1 MKDPVIYCESK
12 NAILVWEFD
21 KAPQELKDLSR
32 NGGDEDWVVY
42 VPAGALKCGW
52 TPVWLEDID
61 TCGEPQRIQMECG
74 ALVYIGSHA

>member
-42 VPAGALKCGW
+42 VPVGALECAW
-52 TPVWLEDID
+52 IPAWLEEID
-61 TCGEPQRIQMECG
+61 TCKEPQRIQMECG